1 MFTIV
6 ITSKKAATGTR
17 TLTTTPNRLMKFIQD
32 GKVVAMTSEGF
43 DYVTGRVAKSPKS
56 RWVAGLENAKL
67 LEFTPF
73 IK

>member
-6 ITSKKAATGTR
+6 IKSQKATTGKREITTSA
-17 TLTTTPNRLMKFIQD
+17 NRLMKFLQD
-32 GKVVAMTSEGF
+32 GKVVAMTKEGF
-43 DYVTGRVAKSPKS
+43 DYVAGRFEKSPKI

-73 IK
+73 TK

>member
-1 MFTIV
+1 MYTIV
-6 ITSKKAATGTR
+6 ITDNKAATGKR
-17 TLTTTPNRLMKFIQD
+17 EITTSENRLMKFLQD
-32 GKVVAMTSEGF
+32 GKVIAMTKEGF
-43 DYVTGRVAKSPKS
+43 EYVSSRVEKSPKS